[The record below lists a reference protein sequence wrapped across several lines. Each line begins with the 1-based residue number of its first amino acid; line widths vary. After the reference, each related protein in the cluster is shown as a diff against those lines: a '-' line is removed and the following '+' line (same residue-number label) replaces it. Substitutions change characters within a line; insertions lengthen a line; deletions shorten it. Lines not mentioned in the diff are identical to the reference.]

1 MCGILMGIHLHK
13 LARAV
18 VLGVWLAALAIGANA
33 KDVALVVTKS
43 SVLKGLQSAEVTKAM
58 KANPAK
64 WADGKEVVFIIKA
77 PSSNETKVLGT
88 KLLNQ
93 TVDGLPAYLSNAK
106 KSFIVV
112 ETDEEVIKAVN
123 SMPNAIGVVDLY
135 SINGSVTVLK
145 IDGKSPLE
153 PGYLLHYN

>member
-1 MCGILMGIHLHK
+1 MRIHFPK
-13 LARAV
+13 LARAGWFGLCV
-18 VLGVWLAALAIGANA
+18 AVLVTAANA
-33 KDVALVVTKS
+33 KDVALVVAKS
-43 SVLKGLQSAEVTKAM
+43 SALKGLQSAEVTKAM
-58 KANPAK
+58 KGNPAK
-64 WADGKEVVFIIKA
+64 WADGREVVFIMKA
-77 PSSNETKVLGT
+77 PSSNETRILGT

-106 KSFIVV
+106 KTFIVV
-112 ETDEEVIKAVN
+112 ETDDEVIKAVN

>member
-1 MCGILMGIHLHK
+1 MRKLMK
-13 LARAV
+13 NFTPRFAKTLA
-18 VLGVWLAALAIGANA
+18 LAAAFVVCTIAANA
-33 KDVALVVTKS
+33 KDVALVVDKS
-43 SVLKGLQSAEVTKAM
+43 STLKSLQMAEVSKAF
-58 KANPAK
+58 KATPAK
-64 WADGKEVVFIIKA
+64 WADGKEVVFVIKA
-77 PSSNETKVLGT
+77 PSSNETKVLAT

-93 TVDGLPAYLSNAK
+93 TVDALPAYLANAK
-106 KSFIVV
+106 KTFIVV
-112 ETDEEVIKAVN
+112 DSDQEVIKTVN